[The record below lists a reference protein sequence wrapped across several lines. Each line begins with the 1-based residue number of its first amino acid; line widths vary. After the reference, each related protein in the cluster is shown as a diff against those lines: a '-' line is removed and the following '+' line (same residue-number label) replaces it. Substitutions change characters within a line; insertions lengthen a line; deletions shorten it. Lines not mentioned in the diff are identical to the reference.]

1 MCNHNLAGAIH
12 IICIFKVPFAVC
24 TSRWLALHRVPTHF
38 VFLTF
43 VFILLS
49 LITCIFLSLSLS
61 WKRKIFLNKMKLS
74 FNLLTNCT
82 CFVCVPKCT
91 WNNKKSYV
99 CVGILP
105 IGRLENWIEKRNKNE
120 HEIFSKINDLVIY
133 DENERFDWES
143 VHHTPSF
150 Q

>member
-1 MCNHNLAGAIH
+1 MLSISYVYSKCHLQCVHLDDWRFTVFRH
-12 IICIFKVPFAVC
+12 ILCFW
-24 TSRWLALHRVPTHF
+24 R
-38 VFLTF
+38 
-43 VFILLS
+43 LS
-49 LITCIFLSLSLS
+49 LFYCLSLHAYFSLYPFS

-105 IGRLENWIEKRNKNE
+105 IGRLKNWIEKRNKNE